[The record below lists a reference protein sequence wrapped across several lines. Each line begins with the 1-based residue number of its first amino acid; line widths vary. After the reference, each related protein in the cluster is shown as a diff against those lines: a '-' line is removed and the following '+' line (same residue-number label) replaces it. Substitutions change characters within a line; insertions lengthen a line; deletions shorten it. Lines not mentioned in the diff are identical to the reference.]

1 MRIEERVM
9 GGLANFVIRYHKVI
23 PVLALI
29 LFVLSIIAA
38 STIEVRTQVKD
49 LLPEDNPQVKSFEE
63 VNDLF
68 HGGTVVMITIE
79 GSDRQQM
86 IACAESYAREV
97 RANPRLMSYVHTI
110 DLKLDREFVM
120 TWGLL
125 LQEAE
130 DLEQT
135 RDTFSALN
143 LLPFLTA
150 LNDSFEQ
157 TYTGEEAEEEIS
169 SSKQER
175 EAVAMLNQLERFF
188 LMLRKY
194 LEQPDA
200 IPLEDQGRN
209 LAETFLYGD
218 LYGFSSDNSMLM
230 FTISPN
236 FNAIEIEKCVAMTE
250 EIRAVQRTVQQRFP
264 DLAIGYTGDVPMQAD
279 EQEAMGFDMLVP
291 ALVALGLILLLFL
304 FSFNQIRSIVFILVT
319 LLFGIVFNYGLLG
332 VTIREITMLTS
343 IMSVLL
349 VGLGVDYG
357 IQVVTNF
364 TSFRND
370 GFPPAIALRNTYVK
384 AGMGI
389 VLAAA
394 TTAVAFFVLAGTGS
408 KAFGQFGFVMGT
420 GILMCLLAMIFILPS
435 LLYWFGKKDISRSH
449 IPNINYDFLAGLGR
463 VVNRRHWATLAIAIV
478 VTAGL
483 LFTAL
488 YLNRMETDFMKLEPQ
503 GMPSLVQYKKVMDR
517 YDMTP
522 FPSMV
527 IADSLEEA
535 RELTEA
541 LEEESMVAEVRS
553 LASFIPSELEQEAR
567 LAEIEEIRA
576 LPARYQRIDY
586 SVADIE
592 AFAYEVQRLEWNVI
606 EIGDLSVAGLGEA
619 NKILEKRNRMIR
631 EIFGAEVGK
640 AGDEVFQRL
649 IRLIESNPALY
660 ARRLSALDA
669 QFAGEMDRIVE
680 TMAAVDRKIEIR
692 DLPSSVRQG
701 LIDESG
707 TKMLVLAYPKPGLL
721 SDLDSMERFGAALEK
736 VSPRITGSTQ
746 FGIAWMEEIS
756 AASKRAAVLIFLA
769 VLAFIGFSF
778 RSLRYTLFAVVPLVV
793 GMIWMLGLYPLLG
806 FKLNPINIAVI
817 PLVIGMGI
825 DFGIHL
831 AHRYRVEQE
840 IGTVYRYTGKGVL
853 LSALTTMIGFGS
865 LGLIGTFGSISSMGI
880 ILFIGL
886 AACLIAALVVL
897 PALLRFGS
905 PTVGAAEKQD
915 SYSTKEETVWTE

>member
-1 MRIEERVM
+1 MKFEERVM
-9 GGLANFVIRYHKVI
+9 GALASFVIRYHKVI
-23 PVLALI
+23 PGIALV

-38 STIEVRTQVKD
+38 GTIEVKTQMKD
-49 LLPEDNPQVKSFEE
+49 LLPEDNPQVKAFEE
-63 VNDLF
+63 VNDRF

-79 GSDRQQM
+79 GSDRQEM
-86 IACAESYAREV
+86 IACAEAYAKEV
-97 RANPRLMSYVHTI
+97 QANPRLMSFVHTI
-110 DLKLDREFVM
+110 DLKLDREFVS

-143 LLPFLTA
+143 LLPFLTS
-150 LNDSFEQ
+150 LNDSFER
-157 TYTGEEAEEEIS
+157 TYMGEEAQEEIS

-188 LMLRKY
+188 LLLRVY
-194 LEQPDA
+194 LEQPDS
-200 IPLEDQGRN
+200 IPLEKQGRN
-209 LAETFLYGD
+209 LAETFVYGD

-230 FTISPN
+230 FTIYPN
-236 FNAIEIEKCVAMTE
+236 FNAIEIEKCAAMTE
-250 EIRAVQRTVQQRFP
+250 EIRAVQRRVQQGFP
-264 DLAIGYTGDVPMQAD
+264 DLEIGYTGDVPMQAD

-291 ALVALGLILLLFL
+291 AVVALVLILLLFL
-304 FSFNQIRSIVFILVT
+304 FSFNQIRSIFFILIT

-349 VGLGVDYG
+349 IGLGVDYG
-357 IQVVTNF
+357 IQLVTNF
-364 TSFRND
+364 TTFRSD
-370 GFPPAIALRNTYVK
+370 GFPPAAALRNTYVK

-389 VLAAA
+389 VLAAV

-420 GILMCLLAMIFILPS
+420 GILMCLLAMIFILPA
-435 LLYWFGKKDISRSH
+435 LLYWFGKKDVSRSH
-449 IPNINYDFLAGLGR
+449 IPNINYNFLAGLGR
-463 VVNRRHWATLAIAIV
+463 FVNQRHWVTLGVAVV

-483 LFTAL
+483 LLCAL

-503 GMPSLVQYKKVMDR
+503 SMPSLVQYKKVMEK

-527 IADSLEEA
+527 VADSLEEA

-541 LEEESMVAEVRS
+541 LEGQSMVAEVRS
-553 LASFIPSELEQEAR
+553 LASFIPSDQEQEDR
-567 LAEIEEIRA
+567 LVEIEKIRA
-576 LPARYQRIDY
+576 VSTRYRQTDY
-586 SVADIE
+586 SPADLE
-592 AFAYEVQRLEWNVI
+592 PFAYEVQRLEWNVI
-606 EIGDLSVAGLGEA
+606 EIGDLSVAGLGEG

-631 EIFGAEVGK
+631 EIFGAEVGQP
-640 AGDEVFQRL
+640 GDEVFQRV
-649 IRLIESNPALY
+649 IELIESNPALY
-660 ARRLSALDA
+660 ARRLSALDDR
-669 QFAGEMDRIVE
+669 FAAEMDRIVE
-680 TMAAVDRKIEIR
+680 QMSAVDRKIGIQ

-707 TKMLVLAYPKPGLL
+707 TKMLVLAYPKPDLL

-746 FGIAWMEEIS
+746 FGIAWMEEIG
-756 AASKRAAVLIFLA
+756 AASKRAALLIFAA
-769 VLAFIGFSF
+769 VLGFVSLSF
-778 RSLRYTLFAVVPLVV
+778 RSFRYTLFAVVPLLV
-793 GMIWMLGLYPLLG
+793 GMIWMLGVYPLLG

-831 AHRYRVEQE
+831 AHRYKVEQD
-840 IGTVYRYTGKGVL
+840 IGTVYRYTGKGVV

-897 PALLRFGS
+897 PALLRFDGRAAGS
-905 PTVGAAEKQD
+905 PEKQE
-915 SYSTKEETVWTE
+915 SYGTREEMV

>member
-1 MRIEERVM
+1 MKFEERVM

-23 PVLALI
+23 PGIALV
-29 LFVLSIIAA
+29 LFVLSIVAA

-63 VNDLF
+63 VNELF

-79 GSDRQQM
+79 GSNRQEM
-86 IACAESYAREV
+86 IACAESYVQEV
-97 RANPRLMSYVHTI
+97 RGNPRLMSYVHTI
-110 DLKLDREFVM
+110 DLKLDREFVK

-130 DLEQT
+130 DLQQT
-135 RDTFSALN
+135 RDTFSTLD

-150 LNDSFEQ
+150 LNESFEQ
-157 TYTGEEAEEEIS
+157 TYTGEEAEEQIS
-169 SSKQER
+169 SGKQEN

-188 LMLRKY
+188 LMLREY
-194 LEQPDA
+194 LEQPDG
-200 IPLEDQGRN
+200 ILLEDQGRN

-218 LYGFSSDNSMLM
+218 LYGFSSDNSMLI

-236 FNAIEIEKCVAMTE
+236 FNAIEIEKCVSMTE
-250 EIRAVQRTVQQRFP
+250 EIRAVQCTVQQRFP
-264 DLAIGYTGDVPMQAD
+264 SLVIGYTGDVPMQAD

-291 ALVALGLILLLFL
+291 ALAALGLILLLFL
-304 FSFNQIRSIVFILVT
+304 FSFNQIRFIVFILIT

-349 VGLGVDYG
+349 IGLGVDYG

-364 TSFRND
+364 TTFRND
-370 GFPPAIALRNTYVK
+370 GCSPAVALRNTFTK

-389 VLAAA
+389 VLAAV

-435 LLYWFGKKDISRSH
+435 LLYWFGKKDISRTH
-449 IPNINYDFLAGLGR
+449 IPNINYDFLACLGR
-463 VVNRRHWATLAIAIV
+463 VVNQRHWVTLGIAVV
-478 VTAGL
+478 VTAGAL
-483 LFTAL
+483 LSAL

-503 GMPSLVQYKKVMDR
+503 GLPSLLQYKKVMDR

-527 IADSLEEA
+527 VAHSLEEA

-541 LEEESMVAEVRS
+541 LEEEAMVAEVRS
-553 LASFIPSELEQEAR
+553 LALFVPPDRKQEAR
-567 LAEIEEIRA
+567 LAEIEKIRTM
-576 LPARYQRIDY
+576 PARYRRTDY
-586 SVADIE
+586 SVADLE
-592 AFAYEVQRLEWNVI
+592 SFAFEVQRLEWNVI
-606 EIGDLSVAGLGEA
+606 EMGDLSVAGLGED

-640 AGDEVFQRL
+640 PGDEVFQRL
-649 IRLIESNPALY
+649 IRLIESDPALY
-660 ARRLSALDA
+660 ARRLSALDVK
-669 QFAGEMDRIVE
+669 FAEEMDRIVQN
-680 TMAAVDRKIEIR
+680 MAAVNRKIETR
-692 DLPSSVRQG
+692 DLPPAVRQG

-707 TKMLVLAYPKPGLL
+707 TRMLVLAYPKPGLL
-721 SDLDSMERFGAALEK
+721 NDLDSMERFGAALEEI
-736 VSPRITGSTQ
+736 SPRITGSTQ
-746 FGIAWMEEIS
+746 FGIAWMEEIGS
-756 AASKRAAVLIFLA
+756 ASKRAALLIFVA
-769 VLAFIGFSF
+769 VLAIVALSF
-778 RSLRYTLFAVVPLVV
+778 RSLRYTLFAVVPLLV
-793 GMIWMLGLYPLLG
+793 GMIWMLGVYPLLG

-831 AHRYRVEQE
+831 AHRYKVEQE

-886 AACLIAALVVL
+886 ATCLAASLVVL
-897 PALLRFGS
+897 PALLRFDS
-905 PTVGAAEKQD
+905 PSVDVVEKKD
-915 SYSTKEETVWTE
+915 IFRTREETV

>member
-1 MRIEERVM
+1 MTFEERVM
-9 GGLANFVIRYHKVI
+9 GALANFVIRRHKLIAV
-23 PVLALI
+23 VALG
-29 LFVLSIIAA
+29 LFLLSIVAA
-38 STIEVRTQVKD
+38 STIQVKTQVKD
-49 LLPEDNPQVKSFEE
+49 LLPEDSPQVKAFDE

-86 IACAESYAREV
+86 IDCAESYAQAV
-97 RANPRLMSYVHTI
+97 QANPRLMSYVHTI
-110 DLKLDREFVM
+110 DLKLDREFV
-120 TWGLL
+120 TDWGLL
-125 LQEAE
+125 LQEVE

-143 LLPFLTA
+143 LLPFLTS
-150 LNDSFEQ
+150 LNDSFEK
-157 TYTGEEAEEEIS
+157 TYTGEEAEEELS
-169 SSKQER
+169 SSQQEK

-188 LMLRKY
+188 LMLRQY
-194 LEQPDA
+194 LERPEEL
-200 IPLEDQGRN
+200 PLEDQGRN
-209 LAETFLYGD
+209 LAESFVYGD
-218 LYGFSSDNSMLM
+218 LYGFSPDNSMLM

-264 DLAIGYTGDVPMQAD
+264 DLLIGYTGDVPMQAD
-279 EQEAMGFDMLVP
+279 EQQAMGFDMLVP

-304 FSFNQIRSIVFILVT
+304 FSFNQIRSILFILIT

-349 VGLGVDYG
+349 IGLGVDYG
-357 IQVVTNF
+357 IQVATNF
-364 TSFRND
+364 TTFRND
-370 GFPPAIALRNTYVK
+370 GYPPCEALRNTFIR

-389 VLAAA
+389 VLAAV

-435 LLYWFGKKDISRSH
+435 LLYWFGKKEVSGSR
-449 IPNINYDFLAGLGR
+449 IPNINYNFLADLGR
-463 VVNRRHWATLAIAIV
+463 VVNQRHWATLGVAAV
-478 VTAGL
+478 LTAGL
-483 LFTAL
+483 LLSAL

-503 GMPSLVQYKKVMDR
+503 SMPSLVQYEKVMDK

-527 IADSLEEA
+527 VADSLEEA

-541 LEEESMVAEVRS
+541 LEHESMVAEVRS
-553 LASFIPSELEQEAR
+553 LASFIPSDQEQEDR
-567 LAEIEEIRA
+567 LAEIEKIRT
-576 LPARYQRIDY
+576 LPIRYRQTDY
-586 SVADIE
+586 SQADLD

-606 EIGDLSVAGLGEA
+606 EIGDLSVAGLGED
-619 NKILEKRNRMIR
+619 NKIMEKRNRMIR

-640 AGDEVFQRL
+640 PGDEVFQRL
-649 IRLIESNPALY
+649 IQLIETNPALY
-660 ARRLSALDA
+660 TRRLSALDA
-669 QFAGEMDRIVE
+669 RFAREMDRIVE
-680 TMAAVDRKIEIR
+680 TMAAVDRKIEVH
-692 DLPSSVRQG
+692 DLPASVRQG

-707 TKMLVLAYPKPGLL
+707 TRMLVLAYPAPGLL
-721 SDLDSMERFGAALEK
+721 NDLDSMERFGAALEK
-736 VSPRITGSTQ
+736 ISPRITGSTQ
-746 FGIAWMEEIS
+746 FGIAWLEEIS
-756 AASKRAAVLIFLA
+756 VASKRAALLIFAA
-769 VLAFIGFSF
+769 VLGFVALSF
-778 RSLRYTLFAVVPLVV
+778 RSFRYTLFAVVPLVV

-806 FKLNPINIAVI
+806 FRLNPINIAVI

-831 AHRYRVEQE
+831 AHRYKVEGE
-840 IGTVYRYTGKGVL
+840 IKTVYRYTGKGVL

-865 LGLIGTFGSISSMGI
+865 LGLIGSFGSISSMGI

-897 PALLRFGS
+897 PALLRFDGLRKN
-905 PTVGAAEKQD
+905 VVENKQ
-915 SYSTKEETVWTE
+915 SCRTREETI

>member
-1 MRIEERVM
+1 MKFEERVM

-23 PVLALI
+23 PGIALV
-29 LFVLSIIAA
+29 LFVLSIVAA

-63 VNDLF
+63 VNELF

-79 GSDRQQM
+79 GSNRQEM
-86 IACAESYAREV
+86 IACAESYVQEV
-97 RANPRLMSYVHTI
+97 RGNPRLMSYVHTI
-110 DLKLDREFVM
+110 DLKLDREFVK

-130 DLEQT
+130 DLQQT
-135 RDTFSALN
+135 RDTFSTLN

-150 LNDSFEQ
+150 LNESFEQ
-157 TYTGEEAEEEIS
+157 TYTGEEAEEQMS
-169 SSKQER
+169 SGKQEN

-188 LMLRKY
+188 LMLREY
-194 LEQPDA
+194 LEQPDG
-200 IPLEDQGRN
+200 ILLEDQGRN

-218 LYGFSSDNSMLM
+218 LYGFSSDNSMLI

-236 FNAIEIEKCVAMTE
+236 FNAIEIEKCVSMTE
-250 EIRAVQRTVQQRFP
+250 EIRAVQCTVQQRFP
-264 DLAIGYTGDVPMQAD
+264 SLVIGYTGDVPMQAD

-291 ALVALGLILLLFL
+291 ALAALGLILLLFL
-304 FSFNQIRSIVFILVT
+304 FSFNQIRFIVFILIT

-349 VGLGVDYG
+349 IGLGVDYG

-364 TSFRND
+364 TTFRND
-370 GFPPAIALRNTYVK
+370 GCSPAVALRNTFTK

-389 VLAAA
+389 VLAAV

-435 LLYWFGKKDISRSH
+435 LLYWFGKKDISRTH
-449 IPNINYDFLAGLGR
+449 IPNINYDFLACLGR
-463 VVNRRHWATLAIAIV
+463 VVNQRHWVTLGIAVV
-478 VTAGL
+478 VTAGAL
-483 LFTAL
+483 LSAL

-503 GMPSLVQYKKVMDR
+503 GLPSLLQYKKVMDR

-527 IADSLEEA
+527 VAHSLEEA

-541 LEEESMVAEVRS
+541 LEEEAMVAEVRS
-553 LASFIPSELEQEAR
+553 LALFVPPDRKQEAR
-567 LAEIEEIRA
+567 LAEIEKIRTM
-576 LPARYQRIDY
+576 PARYRRTDY
-586 SVADIE
+586 SVADLE
-592 AFAYEVQRLEWNVI
+592 SFAFEVQRLEWNVI
-606 EIGDLSVAGLGEA
+606 EMGDLSVAGLGED

-640 AGDEVFQRL
+640 PGDEVFQRL
-649 IRLIESNPALY
+649 IRLIESDPALY
-660 ARRLSALDA
+660 ARRLSALDVK
-669 QFAGEMDRIVE
+669 FAEEMDRIVQN
-680 TMAAVDRKIEIR
+680 MAAVDRKIETR
-692 DLPSSVRQG
+692 DLPPAVRQG

-707 TKMLVLAYPKPGLL
+707 TRMLVLAYPKPGLL
-721 SDLDSMERFGAALEK
+721 NDLDSMERFGAALEEI
-736 VSPRITGSTQ
+736 SPRITGSTQ
-746 FGIAWMEEIS
+746 FGIAWMEEIGS
-756 AASKRAAVLIFLA
+756 ASKRAALLIFVA
-769 VLAFIGFSF
+769 VLAIVALSF
-778 RSLRYTLFAVVPLVV
+778 RSLRYTLFAVVPLLV
-793 GMIWMLGLYPLLG
+793 GMIWMLGVYPLLG

-831 AHRYRVEQE
+831 AHRYKVEQE

-886 AACLIAALVVL
+886 ATCLAASLVVL
-897 PALLRFGS
+897 PALLRFDS
-905 PTVGAAEKQD
+905 PSVDVVEKKD
-915 SYSTKEETVWTE
+915 IFRTREETV

>member
-1 MRIEERVM
+1 MKFEERVM
-9 GGLANFVIRYHKVI
+9 GALANFVIRYHKVI

-29 LFVLSIIAA
+29 LFVLSIVAA

-49 LLPEDNPQVKSFEE
+49 LLPEDNPQVKAFEE

-79 GSDRQQM
+79 GTDRQEM
-86 IACAESYAREV
+86 ITCAENYAQEV

-110 DLKLDREFVM
+110 DLKLDREFVS

-130 DLEQT
+130 DLEHT

-150 LNDSFEQ
+150 LNDSFER

-169 SSKQER
+169 SSKQEN

-188 LMLRKY
+188 LMLRGY

-200 IPLEDQGRN
+200 LPLEDQGRS

-236 FNAIEIEKCVAMTE
+236 FNAIEIEECVAMTE
-250 EIRAVQRTVQQRFP
+250 EIRAVQRTVQGRFP
-264 DLAIGYTGDVPMQAD
+264 NLEIGYTGDVTMQAD

-291 ALVALGLILLLFL
+291 ALVALVLILLLFV
-304 FSFNQIRSIVFILVT
+304 FSFNQIRSILFILVT

-349 VGLGVDYG
+349 IGLGVDYG

-364 TSFRND
+364 TTFRND
-370 GFPPAIALRNTYVK
+370 GCTPAVALRNTYVK

-389 VLAAA
+389 VLAAV

-420 GILMCLLAMIFILPS
+420 GILMCLLAMLFILPS

-449 IPNINYDFLAGLGR
+449 IPNINYNFLSGLGR
-463 VVNRRHWATLAIAIV
+463 AVNQRHWFTLGITVV

-483 LFTAL
+483 LLSAL

-503 GMPSLVQYKKVMDR
+503 SMPSLVQYKRVMDK

-527 IADSLEEA
+527 VAHSLEEA

-553 LASFIPSELEQEAR
+553 LASFIPADQDQEAR
-567 LAEIEEIRA
+567 LAEIEKMRA
-576 LPARYQRIDY
+576 LPARYQRTDY
-586 SVADIE
+586 SVTDLE
-592 AFAYEVQRLEWNVI
+592 SFAFEVQRLEWNVI
-606 EIGDLSVAGLGEA
+606 EIGDLSVAGLGEN
-619 NKILEKRNRMIR
+619 NKILQKRNRMIR
-631 EIFGAEVGK
+631 EIFGAEVGRP
-640 AGDEVFQRL
+640 GDEVFQQL
-649 IRLIESNPALY
+649 IRLIESNPDLY

-669 QFAGEMDRIVE
+669 QFAREMDRIVE
-680 TMAAVDRKIEIR
+680 TMTAIDRKIEIQ

-701 LIDESG
+701 LIDDSG
-707 TKMLVLAYPKPGLL
+707 TQMLVLAYPKPGLL
-721 SDLDSMERFGAALEK
+721 NDLDSMERFAAALEK
-736 VSPRITGSTQ
+736 ISPRITGSTQ
-746 FGIAWMEEIS
+746 FGIAWMEEIG
-756 AASKRAAVLIFLA
+756 AASKRAAVLIFAA
-769 VLAFIGFSF
+769 VLAFIALSF
-778 RSLRYTLFAVVPLVV
+778 RSLRYTIFAIIPLVI
-793 GMIWMLGLYPLLG
+793 GMIWMLGVYPLLG

-840 IGTVYRYTGKGVL
+840 ITTVYRYTGKGVL

-865 LGLIGTFGSISSMGI
+865 LGLIGTFGSISSMGV
-880 ILFIGL
+880 ILFVGL

-897 PALLRFGS
+897 PALLRFDA
-905 PTVGAAEKQD
+905 PAAKVIEKRD
-915 SYSTKEETVWTE
+915 SSYRTREETV

>member
-1 MRIEERVM
+1 MKFEERVM

-23 PVLALI
+23 PGIALV
-29 LFVLSIIAA
+29 LFVLSIVAA

-63 VNDLF
+63 VNELF

-79 GSDRQQM
+79 GSNRQEM
-86 IACAESYAREV
+86 IACAESYVQEV
-97 RANPRLMSYVHTI
+97 RGNPRLMSYVHTI
-110 DLKLDREFVM
+110 DLKLDREFVK

-130 DLEQT
+130 DLQQT
-135 RDTFSALN
+135 RDTFSTLN

-150 LNDSFEQ
+150 LNESFEQ
-157 TYTGEEAEEEIS
+157 TYTGEEAEEQMS
-169 SSKQER
+169 SGKQEN

-188 LMLRKY
+188 LMLREY
-194 LEQPDA
+194 LEQPDG
-200 IPLEDQGRN
+200 ILLEDQGRN

-218 LYGFSSDNSMLM
+218 LYGFSSDNSMLI

-236 FNAIEIEKCVAMTE
+236 FNAIEIEKCVSMTE
-250 EIRAVQRTVQQRFP
+250 EIRAVQCTVQQRFP
-264 DLAIGYTGDVPMQAD
+264 SLVIGYTGDVPMQAD

-291 ALVALGLILLLFL
+291 ALAALGLILLLFL
-304 FSFNQIRSIVFILVT
+304 FSFNQIRFIVFILIT

-349 VGLGVDYG
+349 IGLGVDYG

-364 TSFRND
+364 TTFRND
-370 GFPPAIALRNTYVK
+370 GCSPAVALRNTFTK

-389 VLAAA
+389 VLAAV

-435 LLYWFGKKDISRSH
+435 LLYWFGKKDISRTH
-449 IPNINYDFLAGLGR
+449 IPNINYDFLACLGR
-463 VVNRRHWATLAIAIV
+463 VVNQRHWVTLGIAVV
-478 VTAGL
+478 VTAGAL
-483 LFTAL
+483 LSAL

-503 GMPSLVQYKKVMDR
+503 GLPSLLQYKKVMDR

-527 IADSLEEA
+527 VAHSLEEA

-541 LEEESMVAEVRS
+541 LEEEAMVAEVRS
-553 LASFIPSELEQEAR
+553 LALFVPPDRKQEAR
-567 LAEIEEIRA
+567 LAEIEKIRTM
-576 LPARYQRIDY
+576 PARYRRTDY
-586 SVADIE
+586 SEADLE
-592 AFAYEVQRLEWNVI
+592 SFAFEVQRLEWNVI
-606 EIGDLSVAGLGEA
+606 EMGDLSVAGLGED

-640 AGDEVFQRL
+640 PGDEVFQRL
-649 IRLIESNPALY
+649 IRLIESDPALY
-660 ARRLSALDA
+660 ARRLSALDVK
-669 QFAGEMDRIVE
+669 FAEEMDRIVQN
-680 TMAAVDRKIEIR
+680 MAAVDRKIETR
-692 DLPSSVRQG
+692 DLPPAVRQG

-707 TKMLVLAYPKPGLL
+707 TRMLVLAYPKPGLL
-721 SDLDSMERFGAALEK
+721 NDLDSMERFGAALEEI
-736 VSPRITGSTQ
+736 SPRITGSTQ
-746 FGIAWMEEIS
+746 FGIAWMEEIGS
-756 AASKRAAVLIFLA
+756 ASKRAALLIFVA
-769 VLAFIGFSF
+769 VLAIVALSF
-778 RSLRYTLFAVVPLVV
+778 RSLRYTLFAVVPLLV
-793 GMIWMLGLYPLLG
+793 GMIWMLGVYPLLG

-831 AHRYRVEQE
+831 AHRYKVEQE

-886 AACLIAALVVL
+886 ATCLAASLVVL
-897 PALLRFGS
+897 PALLRFDS
-905 PTVGAAEKQD
+905 PSVDVVEKKD
-915 SYSTKEETVWTE
+915 IFRTREETV

>member
-1 MRIEERVM
+1 MKFEERVM

-23 PVLALI
+23 PGIALV
-29 LFVLSIIAA
+29 LFVLSIVAA

-63 VNDLF
+63 VNELF

-79 GSDRQQM
+79 GSNRQEM
-86 IACAESYAREV
+86 IACAESYVQEV
-97 RANPRLMSYVHTI
+97 RGNPRLMSYVHTI
-110 DLKLDREFVM
+110 DLKLDREFVK

-130 DLEQT
+130 DLQQT
-135 RDTFSALN
+135 RDTFSTLN

-150 LNDSFEQ
+150 LNESFEQ
-157 TYTGEEAEEEIS
+157 TYTGEEAEEQIS
-169 SSKQER
+169 SGKQEN

-188 LMLRKY
+188 LMLREY
-194 LEQPDA
+194 LEQPDG
-200 IPLEDQGRN
+200 ILLEDQGRN

-218 LYGFSSDNSMLM
+218 LYGFSSDNSMLI

-236 FNAIEIEKCVAMTE
+236 FNAIEIEKCVSMTE
-250 EIRAVQRTVQQRFP
+250 EIRAVQCTVQQRFP
-264 DLAIGYTGDVPMQAD
+264 SLVIGYTGDVPMQAD

-291 ALVALGLILLLFL
+291 ALAALGLILLLFL
-304 FSFNQIRSIVFILVT
+304 FSFNQIRFIVFILIT

-349 VGLGVDYG
+349 IGLGVDYG

-364 TSFRND
+364 TTFRND
-370 GFPPAIALRNTYVK
+370 GCSPAVALRNTFTK

-389 VLAAA
+389 VLAAV

-435 LLYWFGKKDISRSH
+435 LLYWFGKKDISRTH
-449 IPNINYDFLAGLGR
+449 IPNINYDFLACLGR
-463 VVNRRHWATLAIAIV
+463 VVNQRHWVTLGIAVV
-478 VTAGL
+478 VTAGAL
-483 LFTAL
+483 LSAL

-503 GMPSLVQYKKVMDR
+503 GLPSLLQYKKVMDR

-527 IADSLEEA
+527 VAHSLEEA

-541 LEEESMVAEVRS
+541 LEEEAMVAEVRS
-553 LASFIPSELEQEAR
+553 LALFVPPDRKQEAR
-567 LAEIEEIRA
+567 LAEIEKIRTM
-576 LPARYQRIDY
+576 PARYRRTDY
-586 SVADIE
+586 SVADLE
-592 AFAYEVQRLEWNVI
+592 SFAFEVQRLEWNVI
-606 EIGDLSVAGLGEA
+606 EMGDLSVAGLGED

-640 AGDEVFQRL
+640 PGDEVFQRL
-649 IRLIESNPALY
+649 IRLIESDPALY
-660 ARRLSALDA
+660 ARRLSALDVK
-669 QFAGEMDRIVE
+669 FAEEMDRIVQN
-680 TMAAVDRKIEIR
+680 MAAVDRKIETR
-692 DLPSSVRQG
+692 DLPPAVRQG

-707 TKMLVLAYPKPGLL
+707 TRMLVLAYPKPGLL
-721 SDLDSMERFGAALEK
+721 NDLDSMERFGAALEEI
-736 VSPRITGSTQ
+736 SPRITGSTQ
-746 FGIAWMEEIS
+746 FGIAWMEEIGS
-756 AASKRAAVLIFLA
+756 ASKRAALLIFVA
-769 VLAFIGFSF
+769 VLAIVALSF
-778 RSLRYTLFAVVPLVV
+778 RSLRYTLFAVVPLLV
-793 GMIWMLGLYPLLG
+793 GMIWMLGVYPLLG

-831 AHRYRVEQE
+831 AHRYKVEQE

-886 AACLIAALVVL
+886 ATCLAASLVVL
-897 PALLRFGS
+897 PALLRFDS
-905 PTVGAAEKQD
+905 PSVDVVEKKD
-915 SYSTKEETVWTE
+915 IFRTREETV

>member
-1 MRIEERVM
+1 MKFEERVM

-23 PVLALI
+23 PGIALV
-29 LFVLSIIAA
+29 LFVLSIVAA

-63 VNDLF
+63 VNELF

-79 GSDRQQM
+79 GSNRQEM
-86 IACAESYAREV
+86 IACAESYVQEV
-97 RANPRLMSYVHTI
+97 RGNPRLMSYVHTI
-110 DLKLDREFVM
+110 DLKLDREFVK

-130 DLEQT
+130 DLQQT
-135 RDTFSALN
+135 RDTFSTLN

-150 LNDSFEQ
+150 LNESFEQ
-157 TYTGEEAEEEIS
+157 TYTGEEAEEQMS
-169 SSKQER
+169 SGKQEN

-188 LMLRKY
+188 LMLREY
-194 LEQPDA
+194 LEQPDG
-200 IPLEDQGRN
+200 ILLEDQGRN

-218 LYGFSSDNSMLM
+218 LYGFSSDNSMLI

-236 FNAIEIEKCVAMTE
+236 FNAIEIEKCVSMTE
-250 EIRAVQRTVQQRFP
+250 EIRAVQCTVQQRFP
-264 DLAIGYTGDVPMQAD
+264 SLVIGYTGDVPMQAD

-291 ALVALGLILLLFL
+291 ALAALGLILLLFL
-304 FSFNQIRSIVFILVT
+304 FSFNQIRFIVFILIT

-349 VGLGVDYG
+349 IGLGVDYG

-364 TSFRND
+364 TTFRND
-370 GFPPAIALRNTYVK
+370 GCSPAVALHNTFTK

-389 VLAAA
+389 VLAAV

-435 LLYWFGKKDISRSH
+435 LLYWFGKKDISRTH
-449 IPNINYDFLAGLGR
+449 IPNINYDFLACLGR
-463 VVNRRHWATLAIAIV
+463 VVNQRHWVTLGIAVV
-478 VTAGL
+478 VTAGAL
-483 LFTAL
+483 LSAL

-503 GMPSLVQYKKVMDR
+503 GLPSLLQYKKVMDR

-527 IADSLEEA
+527 VAHSLEEA

-541 LEEESMVAEVRS
+541 LEEEAMVAEVRS
-553 LASFIPSELEQEAR
+553 LALFVPPDRKQEAR
-567 LAEIEEIRA
+567 LAEIEKIRTM
-576 LPARYQRIDY
+576 PARYRRTDY
-586 SVADIE
+586 SVADLE
-592 AFAYEVQRLEWNVI
+592 SFAFEVQRLEWNVI
-606 EIGDLSVAGLGEA
+606 EMGDLSVAGLGED

-640 AGDEVFQRL
+640 PGDEVFQRL
-649 IRLIESNPALY
+649 IRLIESDPALY
-660 ARRLSALDA
+660 ARRLSALDVK
-669 QFAGEMDRIVE
+669 FAEEMDRIVQN
-680 TMAAVDRKIEIR
+680 MAAVDRKIETR
-692 DLPSSVRQG
+692 DLPPAVRQG

-707 TKMLVLAYPKPGLL
+707 TRMLVLAYPKPGLL
-721 SDLDSMERFGAALEK
+721 NDLDSMERFGAALEEI
-736 VSPRITGSTQ
+736 SPRITGSTQ
-746 FGIAWMEEIS
+746 FGIAWMEEIGS
-756 AASKRAAVLIFLA
+756 ASKRAALLIFVA
-769 VLAFIGFSF
+769 VLAIVALSF
-778 RSLRYTLFAVVPLVV
+778 RSLRYTLFAVVPLLV
-793 GMIWMLGLYPLLG
+793 GMIWMLGVYPLLG

-831 AHRYRVEQE
+831 AHRYKVEQE

-886 AACLIAALVVL
+886 ATCLAASLVVL
-897 PALLRFGS
+897 PALLRFDS
-905 PTVGAAEKQD
+905 PSVDVVEKKD
-915 SYSTKEETVWTE
+915 IFRTREETV

>member
-1 MRIEERVM
+1 MKFEERVM

-23 PVLALI
+23 PGIALV
-29 LFVLSIIAA
+29 LFVLSIVAA

-63 VNDLF
+63 VNELF

-79 GSDRQQM
+79 GSNRQEM
-86 IACAESYAREV
+86 IACAESYVQEV
-97 RANPRLMSYVHTI
+97 RGNPRLMSYVHTI
-110 DLKLDREFVM
+110 DLKLDREFVK

-130 DLEQT
+130 DLQQT
-135 RDTFSALN
+135 RDTFSTLN

-150 LNDSFEQ
+150 LNESFEQ
-157 TYTGEEAEEEIS
+157 TYTGEEAEEQIS
-169 SSKQER
+169 SGKQEN

-188 LMLRKY
+188 LMLREY
-194 LEQPDA
+194 LEQPDG
-200 IPLEDQGRN
+200 ILLEDQGRN

-218 LYGFSSDNSMLM
+218 LYGFSSDNSMLI

-236 FNAIEIEKCVAMTE
+236 FNAIEIEKCVSMTE
-250 EIRAVQRTVQQRFP
+250 EIRAVQCTVQQRFP
-264 DLAIGYTGDVPMQAD
+264 SLVIGYTGDVPMQAD

-291 ALVALGLILLLFL
+291 ALAALGLILLLFL
-304 FSFNQIRSIVFILVT
+304 FSFNQIRFIVFILIT

-349 VGLGVDYG
+349 IGLGVDYG

-364 TSFRND
+364 TTFRND
-370 GFPPAIALRNTYVK
+370 GCSPAVALRNTFTK

-389 VLAAA
+389 VLAAV

-435 LLYWFGKKDISRSH
+435 LLYWFGKKDISRTH
-449 IPNINYDFLAGLGR
+449 IPNINYDFLACLGR
-463 VVNRRHWATLAIAIV
+463 VVNQRHWVTLGIAVV
-478 VTAGL
+478 VTAGAL
-483 LFTAL
+483 LSAL

-503 GMPSLVQYKKVMDR
+503 GLPSLLQYKKVMDR

-527 IADSLEEA
+527 VAHSLEEA

-541 LEEESMVAEVRS
+541 LEEEAMVAEVRS
-553 LASFIPSELEQEAR
+553 LALFVPPDRKQEAR
-567 LAEIEEIRA
+567 LAEIEKIRTM
-576 LPARYQRIDY
+576 PARYRRTGY
-586 SVADIE
+586 SVADLE
-592 AFAYEVQRLEWNVI
+592 SFAFEVQRLEWNVI
-606 EIGDLSVAGLGEA
+606 EMGDLSVAGLGED

-640 AGDEVFQRL
+640 PGDEVFQRL
-649 IRLIESNPALY
+649 IRLIESDPALY
-660 ARRLSALDA
+660 ARRLSALDVK
-669 QFAGEMDRIVE
+669 FAEEMDRIVQN
-680 TMAAVDRKIEIR
+680 MAAVDRKIETR
-692 DLPSSVRQG
+692 DLPPAVRQG

-707 TKMLVLAYPKPGLL
+707 TRMLVLAYPKPGLL
-721 SDLDSMERFGAALEK
+721 NDLDSMERFGAALEEI
-736 VSPRITGSTQ
+736 SPRITGSTQ
-746 FGIAWMEEIS
+746 FGIAWMEEIGS
-756 AASKRAAVLIFLA
+756 ASKRAALLIFVA
-769 VLAFIGFSF
+769 VLAIVALSF
-778 RSLRYTLFAVVPLVV
+778 RSLRYTLFAVVPLLV
-793 GMIWMLGLYPLLG
+793 GMIWMLGVYPLLG

-831 AHRYRVEQE
+831 AHRYKVEQE

-886 AACLIAALVVL
+886 ATCLAASLVVL
-897 PALLRFGS
+897 PALLRFDS
-905 PTVGAAEKQD
+905 PSVDVVEKKD
-915 SYSTKEETVWTE
+915 IFRTREETV

>member
-1 MRIEERVM
+1 M

-23 PVLALI
+23 PGIALV
-29 LFVLSIIAA
+29 LFVLSIVAA

-63 VNDLF
+63 VNELF

-79 GSDRQQM
+79 GSNRQEM
-86 IACAESYAREV
+86 IACAESYVQEV
-97 RANPRLMSYVHTI
+97 RGNPRLMSYVHTI
-110 DLKLDREFVM
+110 DLKLDREFVK

-130 DLEQT
+130 DLQQT
-135 RDTFSALN
+135 RDTFSTLN

-150 LNDSFEQ
+150 LNESFEQ
-157 TYTGEEAEEEIS
+157 TYTGEEAEEQMS
-169 SSKQER
+169 SGKQEN

-188 LMLRKY
+188 LMLREY
-194 LEQPDA
+194 LEQPDG
-200 IPLEDQGRN
+200 ILLEDQGRN

-218 LYGFSSDNSMLM
+218 LYGFSSDNSMLI

-236 FNAIEIEKCVAMTE
+236 FNAIEIEKCVSMTE
-250 EIRAVQRTVQQRFP
+250 EIRAVQCTVQQRFP
-264 DLAIGYTGDVPMQAD
+264 SLVIGYTGDVPMQAD

-291 ALVALGLILLLFL
+291 ALAALGLILLLFL
-304 FSFNQIRSIVFILVT
+304 FSFNQIRFIVFILIT

-349 VGLGVDYG
+349 IGLGVDYG

-364 TSFRND
+364 TTFRND
-370 GFPPAIALRNTYVK
+370 GCSPAVALRNTFTK

-389 VLAAA
+389 VLAAV

-435 LLYWFGKKDISRSH
+435 LLYWFGKKDISRTH
-449 IPNINYDFLAGLGR
+449 IPNINYDFLACLGR
-463 VVNRRHWATLAIAIV
+463 VVNQRHWVTLGIAVV
-478 VTAGL
+478 VTAGAL
-483 LFTAL
+483 LSAL

-503 GMPSLVQYKKVMDR
+503 GLPSLLQYKKVMDR

-527 IADSLEEA
+527 VAHSLEEA

-541 LEEESMVAEVRS
+541 LEEEAMVAEVRS
-553 LASFIPSELEQEAR
+553 LALFVPPDRKQEAR
-567 LAEIEEIRA
+567 LAEIEKIRTM
-576 LPARYQRIDY
+576 PARYRRTDY
-586 SVADIE
+586 SVADLE
-592 AFAYEVQRLEWNVI
+592 SFAFEVQRLEWNVI
-606 EIGDLSVAGLGEA
+606 EMGDLSVAGLGED

-640 AGDEVFQRL
+640 PGDEVFQRL
-649 IRLIESNPALY
+649 IRLIESDPALY
-660 ARRLSALDA
+660 ARRLSALDVK
-669 QFAGEMDRIVE
+669 FAEEMDRIVQN
-680 TMAAVDRKIEIR
+680 MAAVDRKIETR
-692 DLPSSVRQG
+692 DLPPAVRQG

-707 TKMLVLAYPKPGLL
+707 TRMLVLAYPKPGLL
-721 SDLDSMERFGAALEK
+721 NDLDSMERFGAALEEI
-736 VSPRITGSTQ
+736 SPRITGSTQ
-746 FGIAWMEEIS
+746 FGIAWMEEIGS
-756 AASKRAAVLIFLA
+756 ASKRAALLIFVA
-769 VLAFIGFSF
+769 VLAIVALSF
-778 RSLRYTLFAVVPLVV
+778 RSLRYTLFAVVPLLV
-793 GMIWMLGLYPLLG
+793 GMIWMLGVYPLLG

-831 AHRYRVEQE
+831 AHRYKVEQE

-886 AACLIAALVVL
+886 ATCLAASLVVL
-897 PALLRFGS
+897 PALLRFDS
-905 PTVGAAEKQD
+905 PSVDVVEKKD
-915 SYSTKEETVWTE
+915 IFRTREETV

>member
-1 MRIEERVM
+1 MKFEERVM

-23 PVLALI
+23 PGIALV
-29 LFVLSIIAA
+29 LFVLSIVAA

-63 VNDLF
+63 VNELF

-79 GSDRQQM
+79 GSNRQEM
-86 IACAESYAREV
+86 IACAESYVQEV
-97 RANPRLMSYVHTI
+97 RGNPRLMSYVHTI
-110 DLKLDREFVM
+110 DLKLDREFVK

-130 DLEQT
+130 DLQQT
-135 RDTFSALN
+135 RDTFSTLN

-150 LNDSFEQ
+150 LNESFEQ
-157 TYTGEEAEEEIS
+157 TYTGEEAEEQIS
-169 SSKQER
+169 SGKQEN

-188 LMLRKY
+188 LMLREY
-194 LEQPDA
+194 LEQPDG
-200 IPLEDQGRN
+200 ILLEDQGRN

-218 LYGFSSDNSMLM
+218 LYGFSSDNSMLI

-236 FNAIEIEKCVAMTE
+236 FNAIEIEKCVSMTE
-250 EIRAVQRTVQQRFP
+250 EIRAVQCTVQQRFP
-264 DLAIGYTGDVPMQAD
+264 SLVIGYTGDVPMQAD

-291 ALVALGLILLLFL
+291 ALAALGLILLLFL
-304 FSFNQIRSIVFILVT
+304 FSFNQIRFIVFILIT

-349 VGLGVDYG
+349 IGLGVDYG

-364 TSFRND
+364 TTFRND
-370 GFPPAIALRNTYVK
+370 GCSPAVALRNTFTK

-389 VLAAA
+389 VLAAV

-435 LLYWFGKKDISRSH
+435 LLYWFGKKDISRTH
-449 IPNINYDFLAGLGR
+449 IPNINYDFLACLGR
-463 VVNRRHWATLAIAIV
+463 VVNQRHWVTLGIAVV
-478 VTAGL
+478 VTAGAL
-483 LFTAL
+483 LSAL

-503 GMPSLVQYKKVMDR
+503 GLPSLLQYKKVMDR

-527 IADSLEEA
+527 VAHSLEEA

-541 LEEESMVAEVRS
+541 LEEEAMVAEVRS
-553 LASFIPSELEQEAR
+553 LALFVPPDRKQEAR
-567 LAEIEEIRA
+567 LAEIEKIRTM
-576 LPARYQRIDY
+576 PARYRRTDY
-586 SVADIE
+586 SVADLE
-592 AFAYEVQRLEWNVI
+592 SFAFEVQRLEWNVI
-606 EIGDLSVAGLGEA
+606 EMGDLSVAGLGED

-640 AGDEVFQRL
+640 PGDEVFQRL
-649 IRLIESNPALY
+649 IRLIESDPALY
-660 ARRLSALDA
+660 ARRLSALDVK
-669 QFAGEMDRIVE
+669 FAEEMDRIVQN
-680 TMAAVDRKIEIR
+680 MAAVNRKIETR
-692 DLPSSVRQG
+692 DLPPAVRQG

-707 TKMLVLAYPKPGLL
+707 TRMLVLAYPKPGLL
-721 SDLDSMERFGAALEK
+721 NDLDSMERFGAALEEI
-736 VSPRITGSTQ
+736 SPRITGSTQ
-746 FGIAWMEEIS
+746 FGIAWMEEIGS
-756 AASKRAAVLIFLA
+756 ASKRAALLIFVA
-769 VLAFIGFSF
+769 VLAIVALSF
-778 RSLRYTLFAVVPLVV
+778 RSLRYTLFAVVPLLV
-793 GMIWMLGLYPLLG
+793 GMIWMLGVYPLLG

-831 AHRYRVEQE
+831 AHRYKVEQE

-886 AACLIAALVVL
+886 ATCLAASLVVL
-897 PALLRFGS
+897 PALLRFDS
-905 PTVGAAEKQD
+905 PSVDVVEKKD
-915 SYSTKEETVWTE
+915 IFRTREETV

>member
-1 MRIEERVM
+1 MKFEERVM

-23 PVLALI
+23 PGIALV
-29 LFVLSIIAA
+29 LFVLSIVAA

-63 VNDLF
+63 VNELF

-79 GSDRQQM
+79 GSNRQEM
-86 IACAESYAREV
+86 IACAESYVQEV
-97 RANPRLMSYVHTI
+97 RGNPRLMSYVHTI
-110 DLKLDREFVM
+110 DLKLDREFVK

-130 DLEQT
+130 DLQQT
-135 RDTFSALN
+135 RDTFSTLN

-150 LNDSFEQ
+150 LNESFEQ
-157 TYTGEEAEEEIS
+157 TYTGEEAEEQMS
-169 SSKQER
+169 SGKQEN

-188 LMLRKY
+188 LMLREY
-194 LEQPDA
+194 LEQPDG
-200 IPLEDQGRN
+200 ILLEDQGRN

-218 LYGFSSDNSMLM
+218 LYGFSSDNSMLI

-236 FNAIEIEKCVAMTE
+236 FNAIEIEKCVSMTE
-250 EIRAVQRTVQQRFP
+250 EIRAVQCTVQQRFP
-264 DLAIGYTGDVPMQAD
+264 SLVIGYTGDVPMQAD

-291 ALVALGLILLLFL
+291 ALAALGLILLLFL
-304 FSFNQIRSIVFILVT
+304 FSFNQIRFIVFILIT

-349 VGLGVDYG
+349 IGLGVDYG

-364 TSFRND
+364 TTFRND
-370 GFPPAIALRNTYVK
+370 GCSPAVALRNTFTK

-389 VLAAA
+389 VLAAV

-435 LLYWFGKKDISRSH
+435 LLYWFGKKDISRTH
-449 IPNINYDFLAGLGR
+449 IPNINYDFLACLGR
-463 VVNRRHWATLAIAIV
+463 VVNQRHWVTLGIAVV
-478 VTAGL
+478 VTAGAL
-483 LFTAL
+483 LSAL

-503 GMPSLVQYKKVMDR
+503 GLPSLLQYKKVMDR

-527 IADSLEEA
+527 VAHSLEEA

-541 LEEESMVAEVRS
+541 LEEEAMVAEVRS
-553 LASFIPSELEQEAR
+553 LALFVPPDRKQEAR
-567 LAEIEEIRA
+567 LAEIEKIRTM
-576 LPARYQRIDY
+576 PARYRRTDY
-586 SVADIE
+586 SVADLE
-592 AFAYEVQRLEWNVI
+592 SFAFEVQRLEWNVI
-606 EIGDLSVAGLGEA
+606 EMGDLSVAGLGED

-640 AGDEVFQRL
+640 PGDEVFQRL
-649 IRLIESNPALY
+649 IRLIESDPALY
-660 ARRLSALDA
+660 ARRLSALDVK
-669 QFAGEMDRIVE
+669 FAEEMDRIVQN
-680 TMAAVDRKIEIR
+680 MAAVDRKIETR
-692 DLPSSVRQG
+692 DLPPAVRQG

-707 TKMLVLAYPKPGLL
+707 TRMLVLAYPKPGLL
-721 SDLDSMERFGAALEK
+721 NDLDSMERFGAALEEI
-736 VSPRITGSTQ
+736 SPRITGSTQ
-746 FGIAWMEEIS
+746 FGIAWMEEIGS
-756 AASKRAAVLIFLA
+756 ASKRAALLIFVA
-769 VLAFIGFSF
+769 VLAIVALSF
-778 RSLRYTLFAVVPLVV
+778 RSLRYTLFAVVPLLV
-793 GMIWMLGLYPLLG
+793 GMIWMLGVYPLLG

-831 AHRYRVEQE
+831 AHRYKVEQE

-886 AACLIAALVVL
+886 AACLAASLVVL
-897 PALLRFGS
+897 PALLRFDS
-905 PTVGAAEKQD
+905 PSVDVVEKKD
-915 SYSTKEETVWTE
+915 IFRTREETV

>member
-1 MRIEERVM
+1 MKIEERVM
-9 GGLANFVIRYHKVI
+9 GALANFVIRYHKVI
-23 PVLALI
+23 PIVALV

-49 LLPEDNPQVKSFEE
+49 LLPEENPQVKAFEQ
-63 VNDLF
+63 VNELF

-79 GSDRQQM
+79 GTDRRQM
-86 IACAESYAREV
+86 IACAENYAREV
-97 RANPRLMSYVHTI
+97 RTNPRLMSYVHTI
-110 DLKLDREFVM
+110 DLKLDREFVS

-135 RDTFSALN
+135 RATFSALN
-143 LLPFLTA
+143 LLPFLTS
-150 LNDSFEQ
+150 LNDSFEK
-157 TYTGEEAEEEIS
+157 TYTGEEAEEELS
-169 SSKQER
+169 SSRQER

-188 LMLRKY
+188 LMLRQY
-194 LEQPDA
+194 LERPDA
-200 IPLEDQGRN
+200 LALDDQGRN
-209 LAETFLYGD
+209 LAEAFVYGD
-218 LYGFSSDNSMLM
+218 LYGFSPDNSMLM

-250 EIRAVQRTVQQRFP
+250 EIRAVQRSVQQRFP
-264 DLAIGYTGDVPMQAD
+264 GLVISYTGDVPMQAD
-279 EQEAMGFDMLVP
+279 EQQAMGFDMLVP

-304 FSFNQIRSIVFILVT
+304 FSFNQIRSIVFILIT

-349 VGLGVDYG
+349 IGLGVDYG

-364 TSFRND
+364 TTFRND
-370 GFPPAIALRNTYVK
+370 GYPPDVALRNTYVK

-389 VLAAA
+389 VLAAV

-408 KAFGQFGFVMGT
+408 RAFGQFGFVMGT
-420 GILMCLLAMIFILPS
+420 GILMCLLAMLFILPS
-435 LLYWFGKKDISRSH
+435 LLYWFGKKDVTRSR
-449 IPNINYDFLAGLGR
+449 IPNLNYDFLAGLGR
-463 VVNRRHWATLAIAIV
+463 FVNRRHWATLAAAV
-478 VTAGL
+478 MVTAGL
-483 LFTAL
+483 LFAAL

-503 GMPSLVQYKKVMDR
+503 NMPSIVQYRKVMDKF
-517 YDMTP
+517 DMTP

-527 IADSLEEA
+527 VADSLEEA

-541 LEEESMVAEVRS
+541 LEGQSMVAEVRS
-553 LASFIPSELEQEAR
+553 PASFIPSDEEQEAR
-567 LAEIEEIRA
+567 LVEIEKIRA
-576 LPARYQRIDY
+576 LPARYRQMDY
-586 SVADIE
+586 SMADLE
-592 AFAYEVQRLEWNVI
+592 SFAYEVQRLEWNVI
-606 EIGDLSVAGLGEA
+606 EIGDLSVAGLGED
-619 NKILEKRNRMIR
+619 NEILEKRNRMIR

-640 AGDEVFQRL
+640 PGDEVFQRV
-649 IRLIESNPALY
+649 IELIESNPALY
-660 ARRLSALDA
+660 ARRLSALDTH
-669 QFAGEMDRIVE
+669 FAREMNRIVE
-680 TMAAVDRKIEIR
+680 TMAGVDRKIQIH
-692 DLPSSVRQG
+692 DLPASVRQG

-707 TKMLVLAYPKPGLL
+707 TRMLVLAYPKPGLL
-721 SDLDSMERFGAALEK
+721 NDLDSMERFGAALEK

-746 FGIAWMEEIS
+746 FGIAWLEEIS
-756 AASKRAAVLIFLA
+756 AASKRAALLIFAA
-769 VLAFIGFSF
+769 VIGFVALSF

-831 AHRYRVEQE
+831 AHRYKVEGE
-840 IGTVYRYTGKGVL
+840 IRTVYRYTGKGVL

-897 PALLRFGS
+897 PALLRFDGRAKK
-905 PTVGAAEKQD
+905 VVEIKK
-915 SYSTKEETVWTE
+915 SYRTREETI